1 MSTLDESFEA
11 IMDSVIRKLEAEQAP
26 GKTLSGVKKIIRGD
40 RSEPTPYTPCI
51 WVFGE
56 TATPDDNY
64 TTLQER
70 WTQPIALVSVVSN
83 YDTDEGYREATKLA
97 ALARSVVIKQRRLSD
112 KDGNPLQMVQD
123 IKSARFE
130 PSAPWH
136 KQGNLFS
143 AVAVVDV
150 IFRVME
156 V

>member
-1 MSTLDESFEA
+1 MSTLDEGFEE
-11 IMDSVIRKLEAEQAP
+11 IMNSIMRKLEAERAP
-26 GKTLSGVKKIIRGD
+26 GKSLSDVKKVIRGD
-40 RSEPTPYTPCI
+40 RSEPTPNTPCI

-56 TATPDDNY
+56 TAQSDDNY

-70 WTQPIALVSVVSN
+70 WTQPIALVAVVST
-83 YDTDEGYREATKLA
+83 YDPDAGYRQATSLA
-97 ALARSVVIKQRRLSD
+97 ARARSVALKERRLSD
-112 KDGNPLQMVQD
+112 KNGKPLQMVQD

-136 KQGNLFS
+136 KQGNLYS
-143 AVAVVDV
+143 AVAVVSV